1 MAVEATVDK
10 VLVELKNFGGQ
21 VIQTSL
27 PEEDEANYDRCWK
40 IRIVQK
46 QHLIQRN
53 FLRVN
58 KD

>member
-10 VLVELKNFGGQ
+10 VLVGLKKFGGH

-27 PEEDEANYDRCWK
+27 PEEDEANYERCRK
-40 IRIVQK
+40 IRILQT